1 MRRPPINPTMS
12 TRLLRLV
19 IVLGAAVL
27 LAALA
32 AAPAAA
38 HEEKTVGRYAFVVGF
53 GDEPAYAG
61 QPNSLQVLITRDGRP
76 ATDLAGQLD
85 GLMAHA
91 YYGRKADPKAENAM
105 MALEPHFGDDW
116 GTPGDYRSFFVP
128 TQAGAYTFTLKGR
141 LGDQKINLV
150 VPSGPETFGDVN
162 DPAKAAFPAV
172 KDPTTAQ
179 LAQRLDRDATRMA
192 GIATAATAAQRP
204 STPPPPQPRARHT
217 PRLTGPVAAATPAQR
232 AAEDT
237 ADQARLLAL
246 GGLLVGVV
254 GLVVGALAWGRRTA
268 APAGRPDLTLTGAG
282 KV

>member
-1 MRRPPINPTMS
+1 MRRQPIHPTLS

-19 IVLGAAVL
+19 IALGAAVL

-32 AAPAAA
+32 AAPASA
-38 HEEKTVGRYAFVVGF
+38 HAEKQAGRYAFVVGF

-61 QPNSLQVLITRDGRP
+61 QPNSLQVLITRDGKP

-116 GTPGDYRSFFVP
+116 GTPGDYRSFLVP
-128 TQAGAYTFTLKGR
+128 TPAGANTITQKGR
-141 LGDQKINLV
+141 LGDQKINQV
-150 VPSGPETFGDVN
+150 VPRGPETFGDVN

-179 LAQRLDRDATRMA
+179 LAQRLDRET
-192 GIATAATAAQRP
+192 T
-204 STPPPPQPRARHT
+204 
-217 PRLTGPVAAATPAQR
+217 RLTGTGAGATAAQR
-232 AAEDT
+232 AAEDR

-254 GLVVGALAWGRRTA
+254 GLVVGALAWGRRSATPA
-268 APAGRPDLTLTGAG
+268 ARPDLTLTGAG

>member
-1 MRRPPINPTMS
+1 MRRRPIHPTMPA
-12 TRLLRLV
+12 RLV
-19 IVLGAAVL
+19 RVAFILGAAVL

-32 AAPAAA
+32 AAPASA
-38 HEEKTVGRYAFVVGF
+38 HAEKQVGRYTFVVGF

-61 QPNSLQVLITRDGRP
+61 QPNSLQVLISRDGKP
-76 ATDLAGQLD
+76 ATDLAGKLD

-91 YYGRKADPKAENAM
+91 FYGRKASPRFENVM
-105 MALEPHFGDDW
+105 MPLEPRFGDDW

-128 TQAGAYTFTLKGR
+128 TQAGAYTFALKGK
-141 LGDQKINLV
+141 LGDQKVDVV

-162 DPAKAAFPAV
+162 DPARAAFPAV

-179 LAQRLDRDATRMA
+179 LAQRLDRETTRLNGTVA
-192 GIATAATAAQRP
+192 AATAAQR
-204 STPPPPQPRARHT
+204 
-217 PRLTGPVAAATPAQR
+217 
-232 AAEDT
+232 AAEDRV
-237 ADQARLLAL
+237 DQARLLAL

-268 APAGRPDLTLTGAG
+268 APAARPDAVLTGAG

>member
-1 MRRPPINPTMS
+1 MRRLAIRPSPS
-12 TRLLRLV
+12 TRLLRV
-19 IVLGAAVL
+19 VFVLGTAVL

-32 AAPAAA
+32 AAPASA
-38 HEEKTVGRYAFVVGF
+38 HAEKKAGKYSFVVGF

-61 QPNSLQVLITRDGRP
+61 QPNSLQVIITRDGRP
-76 ATDLAGQLD
+76 ATDLAGRLD

-91 YYGRKADPKAENAM
+91 YYGRKADPKLENAM
-105 MALEPHFGDDW
+105 MPLEPHFGDGW

-128 TQAGAYTFTLKGR
+128 TQAGAYTFALKGR
-141 LGDQKINLV
+141 LGAQKIDLV

-162 DPAKAAFPAV
+162 DPAKSAFPAV

-179 LAQRLDRDATRMA
+179 LAQRLDRETARLA
-192 GIATAATAAQRP
+192 GTAEASTAALRAAQ
-204 STPPPPQPRARHT
+204 
-217 PRLTGPVAAATPAQR
+217 
-232 AAEDT
+232 DT

-254 GLVVGALAWGRRTA
+254 GLVVAGLAWGRRTPVPTAHPEA
-268 APAGRPDLTLTGAG
+268 ALTGAG

>member
-1 MRRPPINPTMS
+1 MRRQSIHSTLS
-12 TRLLRLV
+12 TRLLRV
-19 IVLGAAVL
+19 AVVLGAAVL

-61 QPNSLQVLITRDGRP
+61 QPNSLQVLITRDGKP

-91 YYGRKADPKAENAM
+91 YYGRKADPKFENAM
-105 MALEPHFGDDW
+105 MPLEPHFGDDW

-128 TQAGAYTFTLKGR
+128 TQAGAYTFELKGR

-172 KDPTTAQ
+172 KDPSTAQ
-179 LAQRLDRDATRMA
+179 LDQRVDRETTRLNGA
-192 GIATAATAAQRP
+192 
-204 STPPPPQPRARHT
+204 
-217 PRLTGPVAAATPAQR
+217 VAAAAQR

>member
-1 MRRPPINPTMS
+1 MRRRPIHPTLS

-19 IVLGAAVL
+19 IALGAAVL

-32 AAPAAA
+32 AAPASA
-38 HEEKTVGRYAFVVGF
+38 HAEKQAGRYAFVVGF

-61 QPNSLQVLITRDGRP
+61 QPNSVQVLITRDGKP

-85 GLMAHA
+85 NLMAHA
-91 YYGRKADPKAENAM
+91 YYGRKADPKLENAM
-105 MALEPHFGDDW
+105 MPLEPHFGDDW

-128 TQAGAYTFTLKGR
+128 TQAGAYTFELKGK
-141 LGDQKINLV
+141 LGNQKINLAI
-150 VPSGPETFGDVN
+150 PSGPETFGDVN

-179 LAQRLDRDATRMA
+179 LAQRLDRETTRLNGTVA
-192 GIATAATAAQRP
+192 VATA
-204 STPPPPQPRARHT
+204 
-217 PRLTGPVAAATPAQR
+217 AQR
-232 AAEDT
+232 AAEDR

-246 GGLLVGVV
+246 SGLLVGVV
-254 GLVVGALAWGRRTA
+254 GLVVAALAWGRRSATPA
-268 APAGRPDLTLTGAG
+268 ARPDLTLTGAG